1 MEVCFVGVVFVFG
14 DHVFRIFAGDIF
26 STWCIECKLCC
37 ADAIP
42 AERTDGECVLFVV
55 SDVDAFLC
63 RWCSYSVSG
72 TAQGSAASIV
82 FPLNA
87 SSSSLLSLGCTCEEP
102 CGLSTASSNLSFR
115 FVFVVLVF
123 LAPPRSS
130 SSPAEV
136 ELLTLA
142 VFEEVFAFT
151 FKSFSEFLNTL
162 LLLLLLLFVVLICCV
177 CRFSCERVVRL
188 FPCAES
194 GTFSLFATSMEA
206 AISNADE
213 RFTPLDAFA
222 AACR

>member
-1 MEVCFVGVVFVFG
+1 MVNAFFLSYRMWTHFFVDGAHIHGLRHRPRVGRVDSFCTKCVVIISALSRMHLRRALRAFHRVFKFIVQIRIRRPCFS
-14 DHVFRIFAGDIF
+14 R
-26 STWCIECKLCC
+26 
-37 ADAIP
+37 
-42 AERTDGECVLFVV
+42 
-55 SDVDAFLC
+55 
-63 RWCSYSVSG
+63 
-72 TAQGSAASIV
+72 
-82 FPLNA
+82 A
-87 SSSSLLSLGCTCEEP
+87 SSFLL
-102 CGLSTASSNLSFR
+102 
-115 FVFVVLVF
+115 
-123 LAPPRSS
+123 LAT
-130 SSPAEV
+130 EV

-162 LLLLLLLFVVLICCV
+162 LLLLLLVFVVLICCV

-222 AACR
+222 AA